1 MKWQDA
7 ALVVLMVGVCVPL
20 LVVLTRY
27 RDRLTKRF
35 GQEMMTVR
43 GMRHIGDGIKL
54 CVVDVEGMRV
64 LCAYG
69 RNGQPVLQV
78 IGLSPPPKADTV
90 DTATVATPAVGGA
103 V

>member
-1 MKWQDA
+1 MNWQDA

-20 LVVLTRY
+20 YVWLTRY
-27 RDRLTKRF
+27 RDRLAKRF
-35 GQEMMTVR
+35 GQDMMTVH
-43 GMRHIGDGIKL
+43 GLRHIGDGIKL

-78 IGLSPPPKADTV
+78 IGLSHAPDSGPHEASPV
-90 DTATVATPAVGGA
+90 TAPAVGGA
-103 V
+103 A

>member
-1 MKWQDA
+1 MNWQDA

-27 RDRLTKRF
+27 RDRLTKRL
-35 GQEMMTVR
+35 GQDMMTVH

-78 IGLSPPPKADTV
+78 IGLSPAPQADTV

>member
-1 MKWQDA
+1 MIWQDA

-20 LVVLTRY
+20 YVWLSRY
-27 RDRLTKRF
+27 RDRLAKRF
-35 GQEMMTVR
+35 GQDMMTVH
-43 GMRHIGDGIKL
+43 GLRHIGDGIKL

-78 IGLSPPPKADTV
+78 IGLSPAPEADTV
-90 DTATVATPAVGGA
+90 DAATVPTPAVGGA

>member
-1 MKWQDA
+1 MNWQDA
-7 ALVVLMVGVCVPL
+7 ALVVFLVGVCVPL

-35 GQEMMTVR
+35 GQDAMQVHS
-43 GMRHIGDGIKL
+43 MRHIGDGIKV
-54 CVVDVEGMRV
+54 CVLDVEGMRV

-78 IGLSPPPKADTV
+78 IGLSPEPESESHHPSVGAS
-90 DTATVATPAVGGA
+90 PAVGGA
-103 V
+103 A

>member
-1 MKWQDA
+1 
-7 ALVVLMVGVCVPL
+7 VCVPL
-20 LVVLTRY
+20 YVVLTRY

-35 GQEMMTVR
+35 GQDMMTVH

-78 IGLSPPPKADTV
+78 IGLSPAPETPANDTLP
-90 DTATVATPAVGGA
+90 VAPSAVGGVA
-103 V
+103 

>member
-1 MKWQDA
+1 MNWQDA

-35 GQEMMTVR
+35 GQDMMTVR

-78 IGLSPPPKADTV
+78 IGLSPPPQADTV

>member
-1 MKWQDA
+1 MNWQDA

-20 LVVLTRY
+20 MVVLIRY
-27 RDRLTKRF
+27 RDRLNKRF
-35 GQEMMTVR
+35 VQDIMTVHST
-43 GMRHIGDGIKL
+43 RHIGDGIKL

-78 IGLSPPPKADTV
+78 IGLSPAPEADTV
-90 DTATVATPAVGGA
+90 DAAIVPTPAVGGA

>member
-1 MKWQDA
+1 MNWQDA
-7 ALVVLMVGVCVPL
+7 ALVVFMVGVCVPL
-20 LVVLTRY
+20 YVVLTRY

-35 GQEMMTVR
+35 SQDMMTVH

-78 IGLSPPPKADTV
+78 IGLSPAPETPANDTLP
-90 DTATVATPAVGGA
+90 VAPSAVGGVA
-103 V
+103 